1 MTASASS
8 VRIRPATADDTGA
21 IAALADSLG
30 YPEAAQGLG
39 TRLAAILDAEAHR
52 VLVAEHGDGTV
63 VGWTHVFVALR
74 VESPPYAEI
83 GAMVVAEG
91 ARGAGIGSGLLA
103 GAEDWAVGR
112 GVAAMR
118 VRSRVARDGARAFY
132 ERRGYALTKE
142 QRVFDKRLGTAQ
154 R

>member
-1 MTASASS
+1 MTASATR
-8 VRIRPATADDTGA
+8 VQIRPATVDDVDA

-30 YPEAAQGLG
+30 YPEAAQGLD
-39 TRLAAILDAEAHR
+39 TRLAAILDADAHR

-63 VGWTHVFVALR
+63 VGWTHVFTALR

-91 ARGAGIGSGLLA
+91 ARGAGIGGSLLA
-103 GAEDWAVGR
+103 GAEDWAAGR
-112 GVAAMR
+112 GVASMR

-132 ERRGYALTKE
+132 EGRGYALTKE
-142 QRVFDKRLGTAQ
+142 QRVFDKCIR
-154 R
+154 